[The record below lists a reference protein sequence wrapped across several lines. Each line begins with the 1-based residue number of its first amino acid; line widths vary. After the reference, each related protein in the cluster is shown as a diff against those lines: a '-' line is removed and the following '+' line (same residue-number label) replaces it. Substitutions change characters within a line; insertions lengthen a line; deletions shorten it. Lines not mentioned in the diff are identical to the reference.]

1 MYEDASELQFVRFE
15 SVPFGSFLN
24 VKARGLGDRN
34 EYFNELLQI
43 TLRNEIF
50 VFNLDV
56 KSDQEPMEVDS
67 VHGID

>member
-1 MYEDASELQFVRFE
+1 MYEDAAELQFVRFE

-56 KSDQEPMEVDS
+56 KSD
-67 VHGID
+67 